1 MKRTLERELKLD
13 VEPGFRLPSLPGR
26 PLAPRMFISRYY
38 DTPDHRLARRGVTL
52 RCRIERRRPL
62 WQVKLPR
69 EAARLEVEVPGSPSR
84 LPDELGRL
92 LRTYTRGAELG
103 PIASLRTRRVGF
115 LVRDGRRPVAEV
127 VLDSVAVLDGQ
138 RVKRRFRE
146 VEIEL
151 VGAGDAEDLERIA
164 GLLREAGAAESAGT
178 PKVFR
183 ALGLDLSVETEPAG
197 SPDTPLARVLA
208 AMGRYVQAVYAHDP
222 GTRLGAD
229 PEELHQ
235 MRVSV
240 RRLRAI
246 LRTARSMFAPKPLKA
261 LRDELKWLGSM
272 LGEPRDLDVLSAHLR
287 EELRQLEPQDRNAGR
302 SLVRRLDKAGA
313 KPRQELQAAL
323 DSPRYFA
330 LLDSVEDTIS
340 NPPAVDA
347 DVSLTDVAAGEWKKL
362 RKTVKALPSEPA
374 DAELH
379 AVRIK
384 AKHARYAGEL
394 AAPEHGHAV
403 ERFVDRVKKLQ
414 DILGEHQDAA
424 VAETRLRELA
434 RDAPAPRSG
443 FVAGLLVERQHARR
457 QTARE
462 AFEEVWPEVERRGRK
477 AWR

>member
-13 VEPGFRLPSLPGR
+13 VEPGFRLPRLPGR
-26 PLAPRMFISRYY
+26 PLAPRTFVSRYY

-69 EAARLEVEVPGSPSR
+69 EAARLEVEVAGSPFR

-92 LRTYTRGAELG
+92 LRAYTRGADLA
-103 PIASLRTRRVGF
+103 PIAALRTRRVGV
-115 LVRDGRRPVAEV
+115 LVRDRRRPVAEV

-151 VGAGDAEDLERIA
+151 VGKGDAGDLERIGA
-164 GLLREAGAAESAGT
+164 LLKEAGATESEGT

-183 ALGLDLSVETEPAG
+183 ALGLDVSVESG
-197 SPDTPLARVLA
+197 SSDSQDTPLGRVLA
-208 AMGRYVQAVYAHDP
+208 AVRRHLQAVYAHDP

-235 MRVSV
+235 MRVAV

-246 LRTARSMFAPKPLKA
+246 LRAAGSMFAPKPIKA
-261 LRDELKWLGSM
+261 LRDELKWLGFM
-272 LGEPRDLDVLSAHLR
+272 LGGPRDLDVLRGHLR

-302 SLVRRLDKAGA
+302 SLLRRLDKTGA
-313 KPRQELQAAL
+313 KPREELLAAL

-340 NPPAVDA
+340 SPPVVDT
-347 DVSLTDVAAGEWKKL
+347 DVALTDVAADEWKKL

-379 AVRIK
+379 EVRIK

-394 AAPEHGHAV
+394 AAPEQGHAA

-424 VAETRLRELA
+424 VAEIRLRELA
-434 RDAPAPRSG
+434 RDAPAPRTG

-457 QTARE
+457 QLARA
-462 AFEEVWPEVERRGRK
+462 AFEGLWPEVQRRGRK

>member
-1 MKRTLERELKLD
+1 VKRTLERELKLD

-26 PLAPRMFISRYY
+26 PLASRTFISRYH

-92 LRTYTRGAELG
+92 LRAYTRGAALG
-103 PIASLRTRRVGF
+103 PIASLRTRRVGV

-151 VGAGDAEDLERIA
+151 TDAGDTEDMERIA
-164 GLLREAGAAESAGT
+164 GLMRKAGAAESAGT

-183 ALGLDLSVETEPAG
+183 ALGLDLSVETDPAG
-197 SPDTPLARVLA
+197 SPDTPLGRVLA
-208 AMGRYVQAVYAHDP
+208 AMARYLQAVYAHDP

-246 LRTARSMFAPKPLKA
+246 LRAARPMFAPKPIKA
-261 LRDELKWLGSM
+261 VRDELKWLGSM
-272 LGEPRDLDVLSAHLR
+272 LGGPRDLDVMRAHLR
-287 EELRQLEPQDRNAGR
+287 KELRQLEPQDRNAGR
-302 SLVRRLDKAGA
+302 SLVRRLDKEGT
-313 KPRQELQAAL
+313 KPRQELLAAL

-340 NPPAVDA
+340 NPPVADA
-347 DVSLTDVAAGEWKKL
+347 DVSLTDVATGEWKKL
-362 RKTVKALPSEPA
+362 RKTVKALSPEPT

-379 AVRIK
+379 EVRIK

-394 AAPEHGHAV
+394 AASEQGHAAV
-403 ERFVDRVKKLQ
+403 RFVDRVKKLQ
-414 DILGEHQDAA
+414 DILGEHQDAV

-434 RDAPAPRSG
+434 RDAPAPRPG

-457 QTARE
+457 QAARE
-462 AFEEVWPEVERRGRK
+462 AFEEMWPEIERRGRK

>member
-13 VEPGFRLPSLPGR
+13 VEPGFRLPSLPGH
-26 PLAPRMFISRYY
+26 PLATRSFVSRYF

-52 RCRIERRRPL
+52 RCRIEKRRPL

-69 EAARLEVEVPGSPSR
+69 EAARLEVEVPGSPFR

-92 LRTYTRGAELG
+92 LRTYTRGAQLG

-146 VEIEL
+146 AEIEL
-151 VGAGDAEDLERIA
+151 VGAGDADDLDRIA
-164 GLLREAGAAESAGT
+164 KLLRDAGATDSAGT

-183 ALGLDLSVETEPAG
+183 ALGLDLSVEAESAG

-208 AMGRYVQAVYAHDP
+208 AMRRYLQAVYAHDP
-222 GTRLGAD
+222 GTRLGAE

-235 MRVSV
+235 MRVAV
-240 RRLRAI
+240 RRLRAL
-246 LRTARSMFAPKPLKA
+246 LRTARAMFAPKPIKA
-261 LRDELKWLGSM
+261 LRDELKWLGSV
-272 LGEPRDLDVLSAHLR
+272 LGEPRDLDVLRGHLR
-287 EELRQLEPQDRNAGR
+287 EEVRQLEPQDRGAGR
-302 SLVRRLDKAGA
+302 SLLRRLDKAGV
-313 KPRQELQAAL
+313 KPRAELLAAL
-323 DSPRYFA
+323 DSSRYFE
-330 LLDSVEDTIS
+330 LLDTVEETIS
-340 NPPAVDA
+340 NPPVVEA
-347 DVSLTDVAAGEWKKL
+347 DISLTDVAAAEWKKL

-394 AAPEHGHAV
+394 VAPEEGHAA

-434 RDAPAPRSG
+434 RDAPAPRAG

-457 QTARE
+457 QAARAAFGE
-462 AFEEVWPEVERRGRK
+462 AWPEVQRRGRK